1 MVEAAQRPIPPEPTP
16 RGPRDSYAKRLY
28 ELGIEA
34 GGLKKKDDAYGRLKL
49 LLLAGAV
56 AVAVVALLYHTIS
69 MWWLAVPL
77 ALFVYFAVVHERV
90 LREVRRVGRA
100 RAFYDRGVARLEN
113 RWMGTGQSGERFLD
127 PRHPYARD
135 LDIFGRGS
143 IFELICT
150 ARTKAGEETLARWL
164 LEPAAPEIVSARN
177 AAVTELRA
185 RLDLREDLANLG
197 EDIQTGVQPE
207 ALARWGEGF
216 SDPPTQRKSSPSS
229 TANSSAG
236 KSDES
241 VTAGLAQ
248 PDRAATEVSAD
259 SPADWSLSSSASAAV
274 VDGSAQRKRAT
285 SAATS
290 APSAPARELPKFS
303 SSLRIT
309 TLVLSAIWLLGL
321 VAWAA
326 FSIHWLIIIAS
337 LINFALT
344 FRYLKSIQEQVGAIE
359 KSAKDLA
366 LLAGVLARLEKEKFQ
381 SPLLVA
387 LRERLHGNGPLASE
401 CIKRLNKLIQL
412 LESRRNQVVAVID
425 PFVMWSLQLTFA
437 IVAWRRAHGPSI
449 REWLSAVGELEA
461 LSDLAGYAY
470 EHPRDVFP
478 EFTTQQSG
486 GCFDATGFAHPLIAE
501 DRAIRNDLKLDTNLR
516 LVVISGP
523 NMAGKSTFIRAVGVN
538 AVLAQ
543 CGAPVRAQRLRI
555 SRLTVAASVCILDS
569 LQGGISHFYA
579 EILRLKL
586 ITDLARGDS
595 PVLYLL
601 DELLSGTNSNDR
613 RIGAEAI
620 VRTLFER
627 GALGLVTTHDLALAE
642 IVTTLGAQATN
653 AHFEDH
659 LKDGKLGFDHRL
671 SPGIVKTSNALQLMR
686 SIGLEI

>member
-1 MVEAAQRPIPPEPTP
+1 MATVPQSVSPPSGPATSPGTGPTS
-16 RGPRDSYAKRLY
+16 GPHSTYTTRLA
-28 ELGIEA
+28 ELFA
-34 GGLKKKDDAYGRLKL
+34 DAVRLKKKDDAYGRLKL
-49 LLLAGAV
+49 LLLAAAV
-56 AVAVVALLYHTIS
+56 VVAVVALLYHTFS

-77 ALFVYFAVVHERV
+77 AVFVYLAVVHERV
-90 LREVRRVGRA
+90 LREVRRIARA
-100 RAFYDRGVARLEN
+100 RAFYERGVARLEN

-150 ARTKAGEETLARWL
+150 ARTKAGEETLAAWL
-164 LEPAAPEIVSARN
+164 LAPAAPDVVRARN
-177 AAVTELRA
+177 DAVSELRG

-216 SDPPTQRKSSPSS
+216 S
-229 TANSSAG
+229 G
-236 KSDES
+236 
-241 VTAGLAQ
+241 V
-248 PDRAATEVSAD
+248 VSAEGTQGG
-259 SPADWSLSSSASAAV
+259 LKAA
-274 VDGSAQRKRAT
+274 
-285 SAATS
+285 
-290 APSAPARELPKFS
+290 APETKTELPKFS
-303 SSLRIT
+303 SGLRIVT
-309 TLVLSAIWLLGL
+309 FILSAIGVVGIVLWL
-321 VAWAA
+321 AW
-326 FSIHWLIIIAS
+326 SVHWLIIAV
-337 LINFALT
+337 ALVNVALS
-344 FRYLKSIQEQVGAIE
+344 FRYLKSIEEQVGAIE
-359 KSAKDLA
+359 RSAKDLA
-366 LLAGVLARLEKEKFQ
+366 LLAGVLARLEQETFAA
-381 SPLLVA
+381 PLLVT
-387 LRERLHGNGPLASE
+387 LRERLKGDGIPASE
-401 CIKRLNKLIQL
+401 AIRRLNKLIQL
-412 LESRRNQVVAVID
+412 LESRRNQVVAVLE

-449 REWLSAVGELEA
+449 RKWLEAVGELEA

-470 EHPRDVFP
+470 EHPADVFP
-478 EFTTQQSG
+478 EFTAAQPGSNAQSG
-486 GCFDATGFAHPLIAE
+486 GCFDATDFAHPLIPE
-501 DRAIRNDLKLDTNLR
+501 DRAIRNDLKLDQSMR

-543 CGAPVRAQRLRI
+543 CGAPVRAKRLRI

-579 EILRLKL
+579 EITRLKL
-586 ITDLARGDS
+586 ITDLARGET

-601 DELLSGTNSNDR
+601 DELLSGTNSHDR

-620 VRTLFER
+620 VRSLFER

-642 IVTTLGAQATN
+642 IVSTLGSQASN